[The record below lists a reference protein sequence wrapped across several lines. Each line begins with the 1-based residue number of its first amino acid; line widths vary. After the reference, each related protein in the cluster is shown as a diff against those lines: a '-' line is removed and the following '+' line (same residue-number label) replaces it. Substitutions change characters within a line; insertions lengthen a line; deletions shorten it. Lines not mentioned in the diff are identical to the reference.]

1 MTRLRCGG
9 GVWFRTWMRLLPF
22 NLVYV
27 CPPAQVSVC
36 VVPLVLPCPTCQPA
50 GSCNTPLSPRCAP
63 VAPMWFTVH
72 SRPLAA
78 ARAPLHLGRF
88 ERERI
93 DGGADA

>member
-36 VVPLVLPCPTCQPA
+36 VVPLVLPCPRANLLAAATRPCRPDA
-50 GSCNTPLSPRCAP
+50 PLSPR
-63 VAPMWFTVH
+63 WFTVH
-72 SRPLAA
+72 SKPLAA